1 MKIGKAENQG
11 KPGESINVEVGGKIR
26 TVKAGNDI
34 NSGKVLVVG
43 DHVFSES
50 SPTKKRSQ
58 RRIARKRSQKKSAL
72 ISYPIKILAY
82 IENTETGKG
91 EIWLYGNVKKPKKV
105 YEFDLKINESNQPE
119 VYLVDAIVDNQGK
132 KEDQYEAYIKVG
144 DRTIEF
150 TPPRALVDAVGD
162 DITLLDSFNDP
173 VIITRVTNG
182 RAQVYDG
189 DYTRAMNYKG
199 YGQASIDSEFL
210 LDDADIRVRLDLG
223 TQGNYEQT
231 VMNAWGT
238 SEATPGNN
246 FRVDLD
252 SGVGTSL
259 NALPEVP
266 RPVVDFPINYT
277 FPTLADDILSPIN
290 SISVSGNF
298 KESIISED
306 VSSLTFIDFTGEP
319 SGRFINYELPENTLI
334 PDNYSNFFTT
344 ARHLTFFYT
353 ADVWYYSLE
362 APYYRVSKRFGFDS
376 STVDGSRD
384 DILNTNNYV
393 FSSHYP
399 SDDKPER
406 LGFTTLNLPNIGT
419 EEEELNISY
428 VDIFHT
434 EYALQNNI
442 ANRDKGGT
450 EHRSSAYH
458 RTGSGNYIFRG
469 HPLPFSMEA
478 VGGEIDN
485 LYVDQ
490 PRRYTRIKS
499 PTILNNG
506 KTSFIYYNYIFFDF
520 QKVRA
525 ERTWLLGRCIVKSR
539 D

>member
-1 MKIGKAENQG
+1 
-11 KPGESINVEVGGKIR
+11 
-26 TVKAGNDI
+26 
-34 NSGKVLVVG
+34 
-43 DHVFSES
+43 
-50 SPTKKRSQ
+50 
-58 RRIARKRSQKKSAL
+58 
-72 ISYPIKILAY
+72 
-82 IENTETGKG
+82 
-91 EIWLYGNVKKPKKV
+91 
-105 YEFDLKINESNQPE
+105 
-119 VYLVDAIVDNQGK
+119 
-132 KEDQYEAYIKVG
+132 
-144 DRTIEF
+144 
-150 TPPRALVDAVGD
+150 
-162 DITLLDSFNDP
+162 
-173 VIITRVTNG
+173 
-182 RAQVYDG
+182 
-189 DYTRAMNYKG
+189 MNYKG

-384 DILNTNNYV
+384 DILNTNDYV
-393 FSSHYP
+393 FSADYP
-399 SDDKPER
+399 SNDKPEQ
-406 LGFTTLNLPNIGT
+406 LGFTTLNLSSIGT

-506 KTSFIYYNYIFFDF
+506 KTSFIYYNYIFKQDDETRLNSF
-520 QKVRA
+520 
-525 ERTWLLGRCIVKSR
+525 LGRDISYEYYLVLLRDEGNLVVKITDLADLSR
-539 D
+539 FELAQFSLTKKYSTLVGNTIYTVKNDVSQDNSNLEKSLSTKTTINVNTYKIDLETGVINKIETKKHTVFPLKKEARIFSASFF